1 MEHTVY
7 SRDLSHLCKLIQESC
22 RLPVFYTQDNQLSI
36 DAAAAASIPLS
47 PLFPDMEG
55 LAQSLLEPE
64 TEFPSIRTT
73 NFWEQFIIIPVKRE
87 SMNKAFI
94 IVGPSMEELPAEEHR
109 AKQLNDYQIPYREM
123 PDWAAYWE
131 SLPKVN
137 RMRLLHIC
145 VLTNLLV
152 NQEALEITDVL
163 QYCFKYAQPK
173 AFKRDVE
180 RTISAHRESLTFH
193 QSMMEEK
200 KLFNLIRVGDPAGL
214 MIKLA
219 EFSYDG
225 AGVLSKRSHIRSLK
239 NLAICGIAL
248 GMRAAI
254 EGGLYEQQAYML
266 SDLYIQQ
273 IEELHDIQTVRAAME
288 GALLDFAERVEQ
300 CRIHVLSKPVKAC
313 REYIYTHLYDEI
325 TVDKLAAVSGLN
337 SGYLMH
343 LFKKETGQ
351 TIACYIQKE
360 RIEEAKKL
368 LQMTGDNISS
378 IGSRLGFYDQAHF
391 IKVFKKH
398 AGTTPKHY
406 RATL

>member
-1 MEHTVY
+1 VEHAIY

-22 RLPVFYTQDNQLSI
+22 QLPVFHIRNNQPPI

-47 PLFPDMEG
+47 PLVHDLEG
-55 LAQSLLEPE
+55 LAQSLLAAE
-64 TEFPSIRTT
+64 TEFPSIHTT
-73 NFWEQFIIIPVKRE
+73 NFWEQFIIIPVKHE
-87 SMNKAFI
+87 MKSKAFI
-94 IVGPSMEELPAEEHR
+94 IVGPTMEELPPEEHR
-109 AKQLNDYQIPYREM
+109 AKQLNDYQIPYREK
-123 PDWAAYWE
+123 PAWAAYWE

-137 RMRLLHIC
+137 RMRMLHTC

-163 QYCFKYAQPK
+163 QYCFNYAQPQ
-173 AFKRDVE
+173 AFKRNVE

-200 KLFNLIRVGDPAGL
+200 KFFNLIRVGDPAGL
-214 MIKLA
+214 IIKLA
-219 EFSYDG
+219 EFSYGG
-225 AGVLSKRSHIRSLK
+225 AGVLSKRSPIRSLK

-254 EGGLYEQQAYML
+254 EGGLYEEQAYML

-273 IEELHDIQTVRAAME
+273 IEELHDIQTIKTAME
-288 GALLDFAERVEQ
+288 GALLDFAERVGQ
-300 CRIHVLSKPVKAC
+300 CQNPILSKPVKAC
-313 REYIYTHLYDEI
+313 REYIYTHLYEEI

-337 SGYLMH
+337 SSYLMH

>member
-1 MEHTVY
+1 
-7 SRDLSHLCKLIQESC
+7 
-22 RLPVFYTQDNQLSI
+22 
-36 DAAAAASIPLS
+36 
-47 PLFPDMEG
+47 
-55 LAQSLLEPE
+55 
-64 TEFPSIRTT
+64 
-73 NFWEQFIIIPVKRE
+73 
-87 SMNKAFI
+87 
-94 IVGPSMEELPAEEHR
+94 
-109 AKQLNDYQIPYREM
+109 
-123 PDWAAYWE
+123 
-131 SLPKVN
+131 
-137 RMRLLHIC
+137 
-145 VLTNLLV
+145 
-152 NQEALEITDVL
+152 
-163 QYCFKYAQPK
+163 
-173 AFKRDVE
+173 
-180 RTISAHRESLTFH
+180 
-193 QSMMEEK
+193 
-200 KLFNLIRVGDPAGL
+200 

-225 AGVLSKRSHIRSLK
+225 AGVLSKRSPIRSLK

-254 EGGLYEQQAYML
+254 EGGLYEEQAYML

-273 IEELHDIQTVRAAME
+273 IEELHDIQTVKAAME

-313 REYIYTHLYDEI
+313 REYIYTHLYEEI

-337 SGYLMH
+337 SGYLMQ

-398 AGTTPKHY
+398 AGTTPRHY

>member
-1 MEHTVY
+1 MEQTIY
-7 SRDLSHLCKLIQESC
+7 SRNLSQLCKLIQESC
-22 RLPVFYTQDNQLSI
+22 CLPVFYAQNKQPSI
-36 DAAAAASIPLS
+36 DAAAAAGIPLS
-47 PLFPDMEG
+47 PLFPDLEG
-55 LAQSLLEPE
+55 LAQSLLTPE
-64 TEFPSIRTT
+64 AEYPSIRTT
-73 NFWEQFIIIPVKRE
+73 NFWEQFIIIPVKHEAE
-87 SMNKAFI
+87 SKAFI
-94 IVGPSMEELPAEEHR
+94 IVGPSIEKLPPEEHR
-109 AKQLNDYQIPYREM
+109 AKQLNDYRIPYRDK
-123 PDWAAYWE
+123 PNWTAYWE
-131 SLPKVN
+131 SLPTVN
-137 RMRLLHIC
+137 RMRLLHTC

-152 NQEALEITDVL
+152 NQETLEITDVL
-163 QYCFKYAQPK
+163 EYSFKYAQPQ

-180 RTISAHRESLTFH
+180 RNISARRESLIFH
-193 QSMMEEK
+193 QSMMEERK
-200 KLFNLIRVGDPAGL
+200 FFNFIRVGDPAGL
-214 MIKLA
+214 IIKLA
-219 EFSYDG
+219 EFSYEE

-254 EGGLYEQQAYML
+254 EGGLYEEQAYML

-273 IEELHDIQTVRAAME
+273 IEELHDIQTVKAAME
-288 GALLDFAERVEQ
+288 GALLDFAERVKHS
-300 CRIHVLSKPVKAC
+300 RNPILSRPVKAC
-313 REYIYTHLYDEI
+313 REYIYTHLYEEI

-351 TIACYIQKE
+351 TIACYVQKE

-368 LQMTGDNISS
+368 LQMTGDTISS

-398 AGTTPKHY
+398 AGMTPKHY